1 MHLYYWGAV
10 RVWKG
15 STDVTGLLLSFL
27 PPPPPPPPSP
37 TKETKNC
44 ISIVFSFSLRSCNTK
59 EKWKKGYAKLGEGWG
74 RGRRGQIKSL
84 MGSVEDHLSVFKS
97 TCSWE
102 LDFSS
107 LTENCRTTDAAIFV
121 RLWWLKRSQKSAK
134 RQVYLKVLLL
144 PRTEYS
150 WFT

>member
-1 MHLYYWGAV
+1 MIWWPRMVIPVYADFLEVNKSIFCYWWAKCCLSDALRKKFGLKDNRCFHFV
-10 RVWKG
+10 VWSKC
-15 STDVTGLLLSFL
+15 LLQ
-27 PPPPPPPPSP
+27 
-37 TKETKNC
+37 K
-44 ISIVFSFSLRSCNTK
+44 
-59 EKWKKGYAKLGEGWG
+59 
-74 RGRRGQIKSL
+74 GQIKSL
-84 MGSVEDHLSVFKS
+84 MGSVKDHLSVFKS

-107 LTENCRTTDAAIFV
+107 LTENCRTIDAAIFV